1 MAKTALV
8 VSGGGAK
15 GAFAIGVIKYMT
27 AHHPEIQFDTLCGTS
42 TGSLMVPLVALGEI
56 ALLERLYTTTTTENV
71 IVTGNVLNRFAR
83 ANSLFDAAPL
93 ARQITDTYT
102 DARFQA
108 LTASKKEVFITAVC
122 LQTGR
127 ITYFTTTGM
136 PMLNQDYDVVKIKD
150 AQSLREAILAS
161 SCQPVFMPPIEVSAV
176 TEKPRQFVDGGL
188 REYAPI
194 QLAIDNGAT
203 DIYAILLSPQTPEL
217 SNKRFSSVLE
227 ILEQTI
233 GWFTTDVGAN
243 DVQTPQVYNRALGYI
258 AAVKQKMKDAGV
270 KQKDIDRYFDIPN
283 ANPFLGKQP
292 LNIHIIRPEK
302 SLGGGAAGLEFD
314 PAAMKKML
322 AAGEQA
328 AEKYFAK

>member
-8 VSGGGAK
+8 VSGGGSK
-15 GAFAIGVIKYMT
+15 GAFAVGVIKYMT

-42 TGSLMVPLVALGEI
+42 TGSLMIPLVALGEMP
-56 ALLERLYTTTTTENV
+56 LLERLYTTTSTEGVV
-71 IVTGNVLNRFAR
+71 ITGNVLNRFAR
-83 ANSLFDAAPL
+83 SNSLFDASPL

-108 LTASKKEVFITAVC
+108 LMASKKEVFITSVC

-127 ITYFTTTGM
+127 ITYFSTTGM
-136 PMLNQDYDVVKIKD
+136 PMLNQDYDVVKVTD
-150 AQSLREAILAS
+150 AQSLREAILSS

-176 TEKPRQFVDGGL
+176 AEKPRQFVDGGV

-203 DIYAILLSPQTPEL
+203 DIYAILLSPATPEVN
-217 SNKRFSSVLE
+217 NKRFTGVLD

-233 GWFTTDVGAN
+233 GLFTTDVGLN
-243 DVQTPQVYNRALGYI
+243 DVQIPQVYNRALEYI
-258 AAVKQKMKDAGV
+258 NAVKQKMKDAGV
-270 KQKDIDRYFDIPN
+270 KPKDIERYFDIPN
-283 ANPFLGKQP
+283 ANPFLGKQQ

-302 SLGGGAAGLEFD
+302 PLGGGAAGLEFD

-322 AAGEQA
+322 TAGEQA